1 MTRKPDQPEIQP
13 FNLLILQ
20 FNHVVTIARLGFNR
34 ISIYVLEFK
43 QNNIEITIRVSFYN
57 RKQKF
62 QQERQNAI
70 PAVTIARQIQSL
82 RRMKDR

>member
-1 MTRKPDQPEIQP
+1 MTRKLDQIEIQS

-34 ISIYVLEFK
+34 IRVYVLQFK
-43 QNNIEITIRVSFYN
+43 HNNIEITIRVSFYN

-62 QQERQNAI
+62 QEERQNAI
-70 PAVTIARQIQSL
+70 PAVTIARQI
-82 RRMKDR
+82 